1 LDFIKIDVEN
11 HEPAV
16 IRGAASAI
24 SQFQPAIVFEAGH
37 WEENS
42 EDRESIRNTL
52 EPLGYRVVGIL
63 IEHGIVEANWDSYL
77 AFEYPF
83 TNELYCDILCFPSRK
98 ERRSQ

>member
-1 LDFIKIDVEN
+1 VDHLNRADHLDRLDFIKIDVEN

-52 EPLGYRVVGIL
+52 TILGPDAV
-63 IEHGIVEANWDSYL
+63 
-77 AFEYPF
+77 
-83 TNELYCDILCFPSRK
+83 
-98 ERRSQ
+98 